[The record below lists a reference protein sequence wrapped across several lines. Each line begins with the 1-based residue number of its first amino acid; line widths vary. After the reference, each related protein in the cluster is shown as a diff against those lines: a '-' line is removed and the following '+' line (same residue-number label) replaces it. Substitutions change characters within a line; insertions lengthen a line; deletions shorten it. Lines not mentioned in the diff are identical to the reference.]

1 MSLWDIARRHRRLLA
16 LGVAVGLLGTAASL
30 AQPLVISDLI
40 DAAGGG
46 RPLAPVIALV
56 AALFCA
62 DAALAALEAYLVGRA
77 GENTVFVI
85 RRTLTARLLRATLS
99 GYGRFDPGDVFTRMV
114 ADTALARIAITQSLS
129 QITTNAFMVVGGI
142 VLMAWIDLP
151 LLLLTLLCLGAA
163 AAVSLL
169 LARRVRIAAA
179 ANREDTSGF
188 GAGLQRALGALTTVK
203 ASRAEERETERVAGL
218 ARDAHRSGVRVGAYS
233 ALLTPAMNVGTQ
245 VALTAV
251 IGWGMTR
258 VASGHL
264 STADLTAFMMYLFYL
279 ISPLVTLFMAIGQ
292 FQQGRAAVDR
302 LTELGRI
309 EQEEDPRRGGER
321 GERGERKRT
330 DRNSRTAQH
339 ADRDVPAV
347 EFRGVTFG
355 YGAEPVLHDV
365 TFSVPARGLT
375 ALVGP
380 SGAGKTTVLQLIERF
395 HRPDAGTVRVAG
407 ADVSTLSLDT
417 LRGTVG
423 YVEQEH
429 ALLSGTVRE
438 NLCYAAPDAGEEA
451 IALALDRAGLT
462 EVVSALP
469 DGLDTELGDR
479 GAGLSGGQSQRLA
492 IARTLLQQPSVVL
505 LDEASAHLDGET
517 EKALRRAVAELA
529 QQCAVVT
536 ISHRMSSVIDADR
549 IILLEGGRV
558 RAVGVHDVLMAED
571 PLYRRLAGAHPTD
584 GGDAVIGT
592 GIVEAAR

>member
-1 MSLWDIARRHRRLLA
+1 MSGWAIARRHGRLLA
-16 LGVAVGLLGTAASL
+16 LGVTVGLLGTAASL

-77 GENTVFVI
+77 GENTVLVI
-85 RRTLTARLLRATLS
+85 RRTLTARLLRSTLS
-99 GYGRFDPGDVFTRMV
+99 GYRRFDPGDVFTRMV

-169 LARRVRIAAA
+169 LARRVRVAAA
-179 ANREDTSGF
+179 DNREDTSQF
-188 GAGLQRALGALTTVK
+188 GSALQRALGALTTVK
-203 ASRAEERETERVAGL
+203 ASRAEERETERIAGL
-218 ARDAHRSGVRVGAYS
+218 ARDAHRSGVRVSAYS

-258 VASGHL
+258 VAAGHL

-302 LTELGRI
+302 LTELAEI
-309 EQEEDPRRGGER
+309 EQEEDPRHDADPDPTGRGGGPAR
-321 GERGERKRT
+321 L
-330 DRNSRTAQH
+330 
-339 ADRDVPAV
+339 ADSDVPAV
-347 EFRGVTFG
+347 EFHGVTFG
-355 YGAEPVLHDV
+355 YGAEPVLHDM

-380 SGAGKTTVLQLIERF
+380 SGAGKTTVFQLIERF
-395 HRPDAGTVRVAG
+395 HQPDAGTVRVGG
-407 ADVSTLSLDT
+407 ADVATLPLDT

-429 ALLSGTVRE
+429 ALLSGTIRE
-438 NLCYAAPDAGEEA
+438 NLRYAAPDADEDA
-451 IALALDRAGLT
+451 IALAVDRAGLA
-462 EVVSALP
+462 EFVARLP
-469 DGLDTELGDR
+469 EGLDTELGDR
-479 GAGLSGGQSQRLA
+479 GTGLSGGQRQRLA

-517 EKALRRAVAELA
+517 EESLRRAVAELA
-529 QQCAVVT
+529 RQCAVVT
-536 ISHRMSSVIDADR
+536 ISHRLSSVTDADQ

-558 RAVGVHDVLMAED
+558 RAVGVHGDLLADD
-571 PLYRRLAGAHPTD
+571 PLYRRLAGTRLAV
-584 GGDAVIGT
+584 GGDDPAAGSGAAVA
-592 GIVEAAR
+592 EAVR

>member
-1 MSLWDIARRHRRLLA
+1 MNAWEIVRRHGRLLA

-40 DAAGGG
+40 NAAGGG
-46 RPLAPVIALV
+46 RPLAPVIVLV

-77 GENTVFVI
+77 GENTVLVI
-85 RRTLTARLLRATLS
+85 RRTLTARLLRATLT
-99 GYGRFDPGDVFTRMV
+99 GYRRFDPGDVFTRMV
-114 ADTALARIAITQSLS
+114 ADTALARVAITQSLS
-129 QITTNAFMVVGGI
+129 QITTNAFMVIGGI

-169 LARRVRIAAA
+169 LAHRVRIAAT
-179 ANREDTSGF
+179 ANREDTSLF
-188 GAGLQRALGALTTVK
+188 GSALQRALGAVTTVK
-203 ASRAEERETERVAGL
+203 ASRAEERETERITGL
-218 ARDAHRSGVRVGAYS
+218 ARDAHRSGVRVSAYS

-251 IGWGMTR
+251 IGWGMAR
-258 VASGHL
+258 VTAGHL

-302 LTELGRI
+302 LTELGGI
-309 EQEEDPRRGGER
+309 EQEEDARHGAGPA
-321 GERGERKRT
+321 RT
-330 DRNSRTAQH
+330 GRQGFSACPVDPDA
-339 ADRDVPAV
+339 PAV

-355 YGAEPVLHDV
+355 YGAERVLRDV
-365 TFSVPARGLT
+365 SFSVPARGLT

-380 SGAGKTTVLQLIERF
+380 SGAGKTTVFQLIERF
-395 HRPDAGTVRVAG
+395 HQPDAGTVRVGG
-407 ADVSTLSLDT
+407 ADVSALPLYV

-429 ALLSGTVRE
+429 ALLSGTIRE
-438 NLCYAAPDAGEEA
+438 NLRYAAPHADEDAM
-451 IALALDRAGLT
+451 ALALERAGLT
-462 EVVSALP
+462 ELVARLP

-479 GAGLSGGQSQRLA
+479 GTGLSGGQRQRLA

-517 EKALRRAVAELA
+517 EESLRRAVAELTRS
-529 QQCAVVT
+529 CAVVT
-536 ISHRMSSVIDADR
+536 ISHRLSSVTDADR
-549 IILLEGGRV
+549 IVLLEEGRV
-558 RAVGVHDVLMAED
+558 RAVGVHGDLMAGD
-571 PLYRRLAGAHPTD
+571 PLYRRLAGTQLAGA
-584 GGDAVIGT
+584 GGDTAGGTFVAEAV
-592 GIVEAAR
+592 R

>member
-1 MSLWDIARRHRRLLA
+1 MSGWALARRHGRLLA

-77 GENTVFVI
+77 GENTVLVI

-99 GYGRFDPGDVFTRMV
+99 DYRRFDPGDVFTRMV

-142 VLMAWIDLP
+142 VLMGWIDLP

-169 LARRVRIAAA
+169 LARRVRVAATD
-179 ANREDTSGF
+179 NREDTSRF
-188 GAGLQRALGALTTVK
+188 GSALQRALGALTTVK
-203 ASRAEERETERVAGL
+203 ASRAEERETERIAGL
-218 ARDAHRSGVRVGAYS
+218 ARDAHRSGVRVSAYS

-258 VASGHL
+258 VAAGHL

-302 LTELGRI
+302 LTELAEI
-309 EQEEDPRRGGER
+309 EQEEDPRHGSHPDPTGRGS
-321 GERGERKRT
+321 T
-330 DRNSRTAQH
+330 PAPP
-339 ADRDVPAV
+339 ADSEVPAV
-347 EFRGVTFG
+347 EFHGVTFG
-355 YGAEPVLHDV
+355 YGAEPVLHEV
-365 TFSVPARGLT
+365 SFSVPARGLT

-380 SGAGKTTVLQLIERF
+380 SGAGKTTVFQLIERF
-395 HRPDAGTVRVAG
+395 HQPDAGTVRVGG
-407 ADVSTLSLDT
+407 ADVSTLPLDT

-429 ALLSGTVRE
+429 ALLSGTIRE
-438 NLCYAAPDAGEEA
+438 NLRYAAPDADDDA

-462 EVVSALP
+462 ELVARLP
-469 DGLDTELGDR
+469 EGLDTELGDR
-479 GAGLSGGQSQRLA
+479 GTGLSGGQRQRLA

-517 EKALRRAVAELA
+517 EESLRRAVAELA
-529 QQCAVVT
+529 RHCAVVT
-536 ISHRMSSVIDADR
+536 ISHRLSSVTDADQ
-549 IILLEGGRV
+549 IVLLEGGRV
-558 RAVGVHDVLMAED
+558 RAVGVHGALMADD
-571 PLYRRLAGAHPTD
+571 PLYRRLAGTRLAV
-584 GGDAVIGT
+584 GGDGPAAGAGAAVA
-592 GIVEAAR
+592 EAVR